1 MSLCHI
7 GGKTATVKHRQ
18 AKRGAILTLAA
29 AAVGGVAVETGD
41 AALAVSARR
50 QVLALLAHALVDAL
64 AVAVALTRWITNA
77 HTKGNHT
84 HVSPSPQTGR
94 RIFSQRAE
102 KKPRETRRSC
112 THEAKQMMLAE

>member
-7 GGKTATVKHRQ
+7 GGKTATVKRRQ
-18 AKRGAILTLAA
+18 AKSGAILTLAA

-64 AVAVALTRWITNA
+64 AVAVTLTRWITNTQR
-77 HTKGNHT
+77 TKRNHT
-84 HVSPSPQTGR
+84 HTLALR
-94 RIFSQRAE
+94 RRRGDIFFNQ
-102 KKPRETRRSC
+102 
-112 THEAKQMMLAE
+112 

>member
-7 GGKTATVKHRQ
+7 GGKTATVKHRR
-18 AKRGAILTLAA
+18 AEGGALLTLAA

-64 AVAVALTRWITNA
+64 AVAVTLTRWIT
-77 HTKGNHT
+77 HT
-84 HVSPSPQTGR
+84 HTHTLALR
-94 RIFSQRAE
+94 RRRGVIFSISEQKKRATGGPSE
-102 KKPRETRRSC
+102 LHT
-112 THEAKQMMLAE
+112 